1 MKGGQEIKKFEM
13 ITSIEKFYIMTIEA
27 DNELEAIN
35 LAKKALSDDN
45 YDTKYIKG
53 FKYRNRSYQT
63 SHIREAGTSKY
74 RNSRFITDPLVRI
87 K

>member
-1 MKGGQEIKKFEM
+1 M
-13 ITSIEKFYIMTIEA
+13 ITRIEKFYIMTIEA
-27 DNELEAIN
+27 DNELEAIDLSN
-35 LAKKALSDDN
+35 KALSDDN
-45 YDTKYIKG
+45 YDAKYIKG

-63 SHIREAGTSKY
+63 CHIREAGTSKY

>member
-1 MKGGQEIKKFEM
+1 M

-53 FKYRNRSYQT
+53 FKYRNRHYQT
-63 SHIREAGTSKY
+63 RCIREAGTFKY
-74 RNSRFITDPLVRI
+74 RDCRFITDPLVRI

>member
-1 MKGGQEIKKFEM
+1 LKKFEM

-35 LAKKALSDDN
+35 LANKALSDDN
-45 YDTKYIKG
+45 YDAKYIKD
-53 FKYRNRSYQT
+53 FKYRNRCYQT
-63 SHIREAGTSKY
+63 RQIREAGTSKY

>member
-1 MKGGQEIKKFEM
+1 M

-35 LAKKALSDDN
+35 LANKALSDD
-45 YDTKYIKG
+45 
-53 FKYRNRSYQT
+53 RCYQT
-63 SHIREAGTSKY
+63 RHIREAGTSKY